1 MNGVDNMIIDKV
13 NDILN
18 SHSTNTTLVEL
29 CSYIKM
35 NIHRIPN
42 LNIDDISKE
51 CFISKGQISKCIRKL
66 DYENYEEFKNECIQ
80 YLDLVTKRKKFMNP
94 QFNFETNVMHFTRDI
109 IENIQYTINH
119 TNLRL
124 IQKLVQDI
132 KKANKVYLYA
142 HGDVRSVCYNM
153 QRELQIY
160 DIQTIICDADFNKD
174 YHFLNNDILIVL
186 STNGYSFHYNKR
198 IIKRIKES
206 KVDKWLIT
214 CNENIT
220 LCQNQIAIPMLDEKY
235 SEYIIKYIIDILL
248 LELQD

>member
-1 MNGVDNMIIDKV
+1 MIIDKV

-132 KKANKVYLYA
+132 KNANKVYLYA
-142 HGDVRSVCYNM
+142 HGDVRSVCYNI

-174 YHFLNNDILIVL
+174 YHFLDNDILIVL

>member
-1 MNGVDNMIIDKV
+1 MIIDKV

-132 KKANKVYLYA
+132 KNANKVYLYA

-174 YHFLNNDILIVL
+174 YHFLDNDILIVL

-220 LCQNQIAIPMLDEKY
+220 LCQDQIAIPMLDEKY

>member
-94 QFNFETNVMHFTRDI
+94 KFNFETNVMHFTRDI

-174 YHFLNNDILIVL
+174 YHFLDSDILIVL

-198 IIKRIKES
+198 IIKRIRES
-206 KVDKWLIT
+206 KINKWLMT
-214 CNENIT
+214 CNKNIT
-220 LCQNQIAIPMLDEKY
+220 LCQNQIVIPVLDEKY

-248 LELQD
+248 LQLQD

>member
-1 MNGVDNMIIDKV
+1 MIIDKV

>member
-1 MNGVDNMIIDKV
+1 MIIDKV

-142 HGDVRSVCYNM
+142 HGDVRSVCYNI

-174 YHFLNNDILIVL
+174 YHFLDNDILIVL

>member
-1 MNGVDNMIIDKV
+1 MIIDKV

-142 HGDVRSVCYNM
+142 HGDVRSVCYNI

-174 YHFLNNDILIVL
+174 YHFLDNDILIVL

-248 LELQD
+248 LGLQD

>member
-80 YLDLVTKRKKFMNP
+80 YLDLVTKRKKFMNQ

-142 HGDVRSVCYNM
+142 HGDVRSVCYNI

-160 DIQTIICDADFNKD
+160 DIQTIICDAYFNKD
-174 YHFLNNDILIVL
+174 YHFLDNEILIVL

-220 LCQNQIAIPMLDEKY
+220 LCQNQIVIPMLDEKY

-248 LELQD
+248 LGLQD

>member
-1 MNGVDNMIIDKV
+1 MIIDKV

-51 CFISKGQISKCIRKL
+51 CFISKGQISKCIRRL

-142 HGDVRSVCYNM
+142 HGDVRSVCYNI

-174 YHFLNNDILIVL
+174 YHFLDNDILIVL
-186 STNGYSFHYNKR
+186 STNGYSFHDNKR

-214 CNENIT
+214 CNENVI
-220 LCQNQIAIPMLDEKY
+220 LCQNQIAIPMLDKKY

>member
-142 HGDVRSVCYNM
+142 HGDVRSVCYNI

-174 YHFLNNDILIVL
+174 YHFLDNDILIVL

-206 KVDKWLIT
+206 TVDKWLIT
-214 CNENIT
+214 CNKNIT

>member
-174 YHFLNNDILIVL
+174 YHFLDNDILIVL

-220 LCQNQIAIPMLDEKY
+220 LCQDQIAIPMLDEKY

>member
-1 MNGVDNMIIDKV
+1 MIIDKV

-174 YHFLNNDILIVL
+174 YHFLDNDILIVL

-220 LCQNQIAIPMLDEKY
+220 LCQDQIAIPMLDEKY

>member
-1 MNGVDNMIIDKV
+1 MIIDKV

-132 KKANKVYLYA
+132 KNANKVYLYA

-174 YHFLNNDILIVL
+174 YHFLDNDILIVL

>member
-1 MNGVDNMIIDKV
+1 MIIDKV

-142 HGDVRSVCYNM
+142 HGDVRSVCYNI

-174 YHFLNNDILIVL
+174 YHFLDNDILIVL

-220 LCQNQIAIPMLDEKY
+220 LCQNRIAIPMLDEKY